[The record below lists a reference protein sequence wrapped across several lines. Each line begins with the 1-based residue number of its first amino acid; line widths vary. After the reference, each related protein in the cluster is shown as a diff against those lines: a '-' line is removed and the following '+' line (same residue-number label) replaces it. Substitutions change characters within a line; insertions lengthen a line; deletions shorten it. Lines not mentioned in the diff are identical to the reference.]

1 MNKALIEDGDVG
13 CGAPGS
19 LLWHKCALR
28 ELTEAGKIDY
38 IKEVFP
44 AMSDEDKL
52 DLTVYLIAEK
62 SNEARR
68 SSFTP
73 NTSTWPDSV
82 STSLAFRISSP

>member
-28 ELTEAGKIDY
+28 EMTDAGKIDY
-38 IKEVFP
+38 IKKVFP

-52 DLTVYLIAEK
+52 ALTVYLIAEK
-62 SNEARR
+62 SNDGHLQ
-68 SSFTP
+68 
-73 NTSTWPDSV
+73 NTTNG
-82 STSLAFRISSP
+82 A